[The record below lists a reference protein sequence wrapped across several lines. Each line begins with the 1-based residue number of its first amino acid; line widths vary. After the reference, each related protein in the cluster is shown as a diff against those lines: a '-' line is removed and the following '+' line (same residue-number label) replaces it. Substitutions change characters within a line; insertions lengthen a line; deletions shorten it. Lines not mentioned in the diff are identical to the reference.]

1 MTINLKTRKALHS
14 LSLFLMCA
22 SSSVASTL
30 VMDPLYEQE
39 TFFKSFVSGRRA
51 AQDVSLMPLKG
62 VTPVTRYDPR
72 QDYEMRLDLQEMID
86 LQRAIE
92 ESFKTAPVHR
102 EMAQNPLLKKIKEG
116 KARLSPVREDEKNL
130 YAKSLKTNEPYGA
143 REDFSSF
150 VKKIRQGSPVLLKNE
165 SDQMVHLRLKLKPE
179 DHKNKT
185 DRHLKKISLAPGEFY
200 ILEQNQTVL
209 DKLTLTKTPQLFI
222 NPKWTEDNHIQFTIE
237 KTEDRHFLHQYHHF
251 DFETKHF
258 SDESLQ
264 NPNQSEE
271 EARFKRDFNAHLDY
285 VDHVFAKQEGTT
297 LAELDAHRKAL
308 YQKNNIA
315 SLLEKDPTLLDS
327 SQAKIPLITHKIW
340 VTSDENPISLPDYYL
355 GWYEESIK
363 HNPTSAGWT
372 HYLWIE
378 SKEKLPE
385 LAKKLEN
392 HPHIK
397 LMELKD
403 LPQNMVAGDEFNRA
417 LKAKKFGKATDIARL
432 EILKQLGGFY
442 LDTDYQLFQSLIP
455 YSKAYDM
462 IMGLE
467 PMSALLCNAFIGA
480 RPEHPTVNMALD
492 MIKRNLNPEAA
503 PEYIRQNNDEGWKT
517 IVETGPGM
525 ITAAFKHS
533 AGQKGNVDI
542 ALPPQLIYP
551 TPTNDYPRKQVVKPY
566 GPIPA
571 EALGAHYWETA
582 WMRKEFGSQG

>member
-1 MTINLKTRKALHS
+1 MTMNRNTKRALHCVG
-14 LSLFLMCA
+14 LFLTCA
-22 SSSVASTL
+22 GTSLASTL
-30 VMDPLYEQE
+30 VMDPSFEQE
-39 TFFKSFVSGRRA
+39 RSFNPFISGHYA
-51 AQDVSLMPLKG
+51 DQDSTLMPFSRA
-62 VTPVTRYDPR
+62 TSFTRYDAR

-102 EMAQNPLLKKIKEG
+102 EQPKNPLLDHIKQG
-116 KARLSPVREDEKNL
+116 KARLRSVSEDEKNL
-130 YAKSLKTNEPYGA
+130 YAKSLKTSEPYGA

-150 VKKIRQGSPVLLKNE
+150 VKKIRQASPVLLKNE
-165 SDQMVHLRLKLKPE
+165 SDQTIHLRLKLKPA

-209 DKLTLTKTPQLFI
+209 DKMALTKTPQLFI
-222 NPKWTEDNHIQFTIE
+222 NPKWTEDNQIQFTVE

-264 NPNQSEE
+264 EPTQTEE

-285 VDHVFAKQEGTT
+285 VEHVFAKQEGTT
-297 LAELDAHRKAL
+297 LAALDAHRKAL

-378 SKEKLPE
+378 SREKLPE

-403 LPQNMVAGDEFNRA
+403 LPENMVAGEEFNRA
-417 LKAKKFGKATDIARL
+417 LQAKKFGKATDIARL

-442 LDTDYQLFQSLIP
+442 LDTDYQLFQSLTP

-492 MIKRNLNPEAA
+492 MIKRNLNPEVA
-503 PEYIRQNNDEGWKT
+503 PDYIRQNNDEGWKT

-533 AGQKGNVDI
+533 AGQHGNVDI

-566 GPIPA
+566 GAIPA